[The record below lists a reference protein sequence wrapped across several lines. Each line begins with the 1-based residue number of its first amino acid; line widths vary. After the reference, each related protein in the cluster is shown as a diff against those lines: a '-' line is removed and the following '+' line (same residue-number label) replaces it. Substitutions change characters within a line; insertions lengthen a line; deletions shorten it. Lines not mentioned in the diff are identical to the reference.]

1 MSFSI
6 IDLPTDEEPLSR
18 GAHFGR
24 YCLYMV
30 AAQALGL
37 VFLLAGLGKLCARA
51 RQIPPVVGFTA
62 DHRPLTGKIAPL
74 GMTSERFNVLVRDV
88 VESALTRTQNGS
100 APELAGYLT
109 PSCARK
115 LQVQMAGNIHLNQRD
130 FVQVFTVD
138 GKEGVRI
145 VNGGALEARAMVKG
159 VMTSRSPDGVVSNRF
174 YWGVQ
179 FFNFP
184 SGPENR
190 LGWRLNDI
198 FEIKEKDFFA
208 ADLAAAAAEAVKLS
222 SEKKP

>member
-1 MSFSI
+1 MSFSLMDI
-6 IDLPTDEEPLSR
+6 PTDEEPLSR

-24 YCLYMV
+24 YCLYMIL
-30 AAQALGL
+30 AQAMGFL
-37 VFLLAGLGKLCARA
+37 FLLAGLGKLYARA

-62 DHRPLTGKIAPL
+62 EHRPLTGKIAPL
-74 GMTSERFNVLVRDV
+74 GMTSERFDVLVRDV

-100 APELAGYLT
+100 APELTGYLT
-109 PSCARK
+109 PACARK
-115 LQVQMAGNIHLNQRD
+115 LQIQMSGNKRQDQRD

-138 GKEGVRI
+138 EKDGVRI
-145 VNGGALEARAMVKG
+145 VTGSAFEARAMVKG
-159 VMTSRSPDGVVSNRF
+159 IMTSRSSDGVVSNRF

-184 SGPENR
+184 TGPENR

-208 ADLAAAAAEAVKLS
+208 ADLAATAAAAVKLS
-222 SEKKP
+222 SEKTP

>member
-6 IDLPTDEEPLSR
+6 LDIPTDEEPLSR

-24 YCLYMV
+24 YCLFMI

-37 VFLLAGLGKLCARA
+37 LILLAGLGKLCARA
-51 RQIPPVVGFTA
+51 RQIPPVVGFTSE
-62 DHRPLTGKIAPL
+62 HRPLAGKTAPL
-74 GMTSERFNVLVRDV
+74 VMTSERFNALVRDV
-88 VESALTRTQNGS
+88 VESALTRTQGGS
-100 APELAGYLT
+100 APGLAGYLT

-115 LQVQMAGNIHLNQRD
+115 LQVQMSGNKHLKQRD

-138 GKEGVRI
+138 EKDGVRI
-145 VNGGALEARAMVKG
+145 VTGSVFEARAMVKG

-184 SGPENR
+184 GGPENR

-208 ADLAAAAAEAVKLS
+208 VDLAATAAEAVKLS

>member
-1 MSFSI
+1 MNFSI
-6 IDLPTDEEPLSR
+6 LDIPTDEEPLSR

-24 YCLYMV
+24 YCLYMIT
-30 AAQALGL
+30 AQALGL
-37 VFLLAGLGKLCARA
+37 LFLLAGLDKLCVRA
-51 RQIPPVVGFTA
+51 RQIPPVVGFTSE
-62 DHRPLTGKIAPL
+62 HRPITGKIAPL
-74 GMTSERFNVLVRDV
+74 SMTSERFNALVRDV

-100 APELAGYLT
+100 APELVGYLT

-115 LQVQMAGNIHLNQRD
+115 LQVQMSGNKHLDQRN

-138 GKEGVRI
+138 EKDGVRI
-145 VNGGALEARAMVKG
+145 VTGSAFEARAMVKG
-159 VMTSRSPDGVVSNRF
+159 VMTSRSPDGVVANRF

-208 ADLAAAAAEAVKLS
+208 ADLAATAAEAVKLS

>member
-6 IDLPTDEEPLSR
+6 IDIPTDEEPLSR

-24 YCLYMV
+24 YCLYMI
-30 AAQALGL
+30 AAQALGFL
-37 VFLLAGLGKLCARA
+37 FLLAGLGKLCARA

-62 DHRPLTGKIAPL
+62 EHRPLTGKIAPL
-74 GMTSERFNVLVRDV
+74 GMTGERFDVLVRDV

-115 LQVQMAGNIHLNQRD
+115 LQIQMSGNKRQDRRD
-130 FVQVFTVD
+130 FVQVFAVD
-138 GKEGVRI
+138 EKDGVRI
-145 VNGGALEARAMVKG
+145 VTGGAFEARAMVRG
-159 VMTSRSPDGVVSNRF
+159 IMTSRSPDGVVSNRF

-184 SGPENR
+184 SAPENR

-208 ADLAAAAAEAVKLS
+208 ADLAATAAAAVELS
-222 SEKKP
+222 SEKTP

>member
-6 IDLPTDEEPLSR
+6 LDIPTDEEPLSR

-24 YCLYMV
+24 YCLYMI
-30 AAQALGL
+30 AAQALGF
-37 VFLLAGLGKLCARA
+37 VFLLAGLGELCVRA
-51 RQIPPVVGFTA
+51 RQIPPLVGFTA
-62 DHRPLTGKIAPL
+62 EHRPISGKIAPL
-74 GMTSERFNVLVRDV
+74 GMTSERFNALVRDV

-115 LQVQMAGNIHLNQRD
+115 LQAQVSEKKHLNQRD
-130 FVQVFTVD
+130 FVQVFIVD
-138 GKEGVRI
+138 EKDGVRI
-145 VNGGALEARAMVKG
+145 VTGSAFEARAMVKG
-159 VMTSRSPDGVVSNRF
+159 VMTSRSPEGVVSNRF

-184 SGPENR
+184 GRPENR
-190 LGWRLNDI
+190 IGWRLNDI

-208 ADLAAAAAEAVKLS
+208 ADLAATAAEAVRLS
-222 SEKKP
+222 SERKP

>member
-1 MSFSI
+1 MSFCI
-6 IDLPTDEEPLSR
+6 LDIPTDEEPLSR

-24 YCLYMV
+24 YCLYMIAV
-30 AAQALGL
+30 QALGF
-37 VFLLAGLGKLCARA
+37 VFLLAGLGKLCVRA

-62 DHRPLTGKIAPL
+62 EHRPITGKIAPL
-74 GMTSERFNVLVRDV
+74 GMTGDRFNALVRDV
-88 VESALTRTQNGS
+88 VESALTRTQNGP

-115 LQVQMAGNIHLNQRD
+115 LLAQVSGNKHLNRRD
-130 FVQVFTVD
+130 FAQVFIVD
-138 GKEGVRI
+138 EKNGVRI
-145 VNGGALEARAMVKG
+145 VTGSAFEARAMVEG

-208 ADLAAAAAEAVKLS
+208 ADLAATAAGAVRLS

>member
-6 IDLPTDEEPLSR
+6 LDIPTDEEPLSQ

-24 YCLYMV
+24 YCLYMI
-30 AAQALGL
+30 AAQALGVL
-37 VFLLAGLGKLCARA
+37 LFLAGLGKLCARA

-62 DHRPLTGKIAPL
+62 EHRPLTGKIAPL
-74 GMTSERFNVLVRDV
+74 GMTSERFNALVRDV

-115 LQVQMAGNIHLNQRD
+115 LQAQMSGDRHLNQGD
-130 FVQVFTVD
+130 YVQMFAVD
-138 GKEGVRI
+138 EKEGIRI
-145 VNGGALEARAMVKG
+145 VTGGAFEARAMVNG

-208 ADLAAAAAEAVKLS
+208 ADLAATAAEAVKLS

>member
-1 MSFSI
+1 
-6 IDLPTDEEPLSR
+6 
-18 GAHFGR
+18 
-24 YCLYMV
+24 V
-30 AAQALGL
+30 GL

-51 RQIPPVVGFTA
+51 RQIPPVVGFTVE
-62 DHRPLTGKIAPL
+62 HRPFTGKIAPL
-74 GMTSERFNVLVRDV
+74 GLTSERFNVLVRDV

-109 PSCARK
+109 PACARK
-115 LQVQMAGNIHLNQRD
+115 IQVQMAGNIHLNRRD

-138 GKEGVRI
+138 EKEGVRI
-145 VNGGALEARAMVKG
+145 VNGGAFEARAMVKG

-184 SGPENR
+184 CGPENR

-208 ADLAAAAAEAVKLS
+208 ADLAATAAEAVKLT

>member
-1 MSFSI
+1 MNFSI
-6 IDLPTDEEPLSR
+6 LDIPTDEDPLSR

-30 AAQALGL
+30 AAQALGFL
-37 VFLLAGLGKLCARA
+37 FLLAGLGQLAARA

-62 DHRPLTGKIAPL
+62 EHRPLTGKIGPL
-74 GMTSERFNVLVRDV
+74 GMTSERFDALVRDV
-88 VESALTRTQNGS
+88 VESALTRTQDGS

-109 PSCARK
+109 PACAQK
-115 LQVQMAGNIHLNQRD
+115 LQSQASGNKRQNPHD
-130 FVQVFTVD
+130 YAQVFTVD
-138 GKEGVRI
+138 GKAGVRI
-145 VNGGALEARAMVKG
+145 VTGSAFEARAMVKG
-159 VMTSRSPDGVVSNRF
+159 VMTSRSPDGVVTNRF

-208 ADLAAAAAEAVKLS
+208 ADLAATAAEAVKLS
-222 SEKKP
+222 WEKKP